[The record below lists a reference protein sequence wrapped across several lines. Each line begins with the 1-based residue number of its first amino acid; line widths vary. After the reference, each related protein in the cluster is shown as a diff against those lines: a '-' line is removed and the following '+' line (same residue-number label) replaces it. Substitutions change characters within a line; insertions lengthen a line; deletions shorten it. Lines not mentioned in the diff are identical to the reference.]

1 MKKIIAILLVLTMMF
16 TLVACG
22 DKEEKKDTEGPKT
35 SENGGEENNG
45 GNKEIA
51 GETYNVGNFTVLVPE
66 GWLEIAVDDMWSD
79 AGATDPNKVQIIK
92 DGASE
97 FDILTKAY
105 IQIDYYGSET
115 DMMAPS
121 SEWYEGA
128 VDLEPIVTGDITWNG
143 FSAVSGGNNMVAL
156 WTGEAGG
163 PQYQATLWCNGEYS
177 ISVTDA
183 DVLAIL
189 ASVKPAA

>member
-1 MKKIIAILLVLTMMF
+1 MKKILALVLVLTLLF
-16 TLVACG
+16 TLAACG
-22 DKEEKKDTEGPKT
+22 DKEEKKDTDEPKT
-35 SENGGEENNG
+35 SDNG

-66 GWLEIAVDDMWSD
+66 GWMENPVEDMWSD
-79 AGATDPNKVQIIK
+79 TGAIDPDMIQIIK
-92 DGASE
+92 DGESE
-97 FDILTKAY
+97 YDILTKAY
-105 IQIDYYGSET
+105 VQIDYYGPET

-121 SEWYEGA
+121 SEWYDGA
-128 VDLEPIVTGDITWNG
+128 TDLAPIVTGDITWNG
-143 FSAVSGGNNMVAL
+143 FSAVSGGNNMVTL

-163 PQYQATLWCNGEYS
+163 HQYQATLWCNGEYT
-177 ISVTDA
+177 ISETDA

>member
-1 MKKIIAILLVLTMMF
+1 MKKILALVLVLTLLF
-16 TLVACG
+16 TLAACG
-22 DKEEKKDTEGPKT
+22 DKEEKKDTEEPKT
-35 SENGGEENNG
+35 SDNGGEENNG

-66 GWLEIAVDDMWSD
+66 GWMEIPVDDMWSD
-79 AGATDPNKVQIIK
+79 TGATDPNKVQIIK
-92 DGASE
+92 DGTSE

-105 IQIDYYGSET
+105 IQIDYYAPET
-115 DMMAPS
+115 DLMVPS
-121 SEWYEGA
+121 SEWYDEA
-128 VDLEPIVTGDITWNG
+128 ADLEPVVAGGITWNG
-143 FSAVSGGNNMVAL
+143 FSAVSGGNNMVTL

-163 PQYQATLWCNGEYS
+163 PQYQATLWCNGEYT
-177 ISVTDA
+177 ISETDA